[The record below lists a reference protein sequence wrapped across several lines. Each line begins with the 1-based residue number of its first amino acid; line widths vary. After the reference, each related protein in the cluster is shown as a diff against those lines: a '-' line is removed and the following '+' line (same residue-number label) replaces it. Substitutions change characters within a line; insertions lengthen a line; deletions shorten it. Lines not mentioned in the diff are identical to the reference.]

1 MNPESIPKVEQP
13 EQIEDEVKTP
23 SFSFVLAVDE
33 NNNWNIIGS
42 SKAINLKELEE
53 IASTSLTEPV
63 TFHYLEHDF
72 NPN

>member
-1 MNPESIPKVEQP
+1 MNPEAVPKVEQP
-13 EQIEDEVKTP
+13 EQTEDEVKTT
-23 SFSFVLAVDE
+23 SFLFILAVDE

-63 TFHYLEHDF
+63 TFHYLKHDF

>member
-1 MNPESIPKVEQP
+1 MNPKAVPKVEQP

-23 SFSFVLAVDE
+23 SFSFVLAIDE

-53 IASTSLTEPV
+53 IASTSLTEPI
-63 TFHYLEHDF
+63 TFHYIKYDF

>member
-1 MNPESIPKVEQP
+1 MNPESIQKVEP
-13 EQIEDEVKTP
+13 EQIEDEVKPT
-23 SFSFVLAVDE
+23 SFLFILAIDE

-63 TFHYLEHDF
+63 TFHYLKHDF

>member
-1 MNPESIPKVEQP
+1 MNPEAISKVEQP
-13 EQIEDEVKTP
+13 EQTEDEVKTP
-23 SFSFVLAVDE
+23 SFLFVLAIDE

-42 SKAINLKELEE
+42 SKTKNLKELEE
-53 IASTSLTEPV
+53 IASTSLTKPI

>member
-13 EQIEDEVKTP
+13 EQTEDEVKTP
-23 SFSFVLAVDE
+23 SFLFVLAIDE

-42 SKAINLKELEE
+42 SKTKNLKELEE
-53 IASTSLTEPV
+53 IASTSLTEPI
-63 TFHYLEHDF
+63 TFHYLEYDF

>member
-1 MNPESIPKVEQP
+1 MNPEAISKVEQP
-13 EQIEDEVKTP
+13 EQTEDEVKTP
-23 SFSFVLAVDE
+23 SFLFVLAIDE

-42 SKAINLKELEE
+42 SKTKNLKELEE
-53 IASTSLTEPV
+53 IASTSLTEP